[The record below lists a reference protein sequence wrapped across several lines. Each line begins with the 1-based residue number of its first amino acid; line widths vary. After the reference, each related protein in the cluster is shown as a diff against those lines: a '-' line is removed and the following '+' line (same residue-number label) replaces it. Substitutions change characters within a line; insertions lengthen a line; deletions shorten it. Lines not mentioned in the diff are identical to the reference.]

1 MLQKLRSDK
10 QLYKRF
16 ILVALPII
24 IQNGITEL
32 KLTDLVMGTV
42 ATVSPLTI
50 QIDTLMQPLP
60 EEALIKTEAII
71 PKTYS
76 GTTSDG
82 ATFTVTI
89 NEGIQAGNKVVML
102 RCQHGQRFIVL
113 SKVH

>member
-1 MLQKLRSDK
+1 MDLIEILQ
-10 QLYKRF
+10 Q
-16 ILVALPII
+16 I
-24 IQNGITEL
+24 IQNGISEL
-32 KLTDLVMGTV
+32 KLTDLVIGTV
-42 ATVSPLTI
+42 VTASPLTI

-60 EEALIKTEAII
+60 EEALIKTEAIM

-89 NEGIQAGNKVVML
+89 NEGIQAGDKVVML

-113 SKVH
+113 SKVY

>member
-1 MLQKLRSDK
+1 MDLIEVLQ
-10 QLYKRF
+10 Q
-16 ILVALPII
+16 IL
-24 IQNGITEL
+24 QNGITEL
-32 KLTDLVMGTV
+32 KLTDLVIGTV
-42 ATVSPLTI
+42 VTVSPLTI

-60 EEALIKTEAII
+60 EEALIKTEAIM

-82 ATFTVTI
+82 ATFTAVI
-89 NEGIQAGNKVVML
+89 NEGIQAGDKVVML

>member
-1 MLQKLRSDK
+1 MDLIEVLQ
-10 QLYKRF
+10 Q
-16 ILVALPII
+16 IL
-24 IQNGITEL
+24 QNGITEL
-32 KLTDLVMGTV
+32 KLTDLVIGTV

-71 PKTYS
+71 SKTYS

-82 ATFTVTI
+82 ASFSVVI
-89 NEGIQAGNKVVML
+89 NEGIQAGDKVVML